1 MNNRKLFLAVSTA
14 AVAVAAVAAPVSAA
28 PIHTFTDVGPSYD
41 EAVSFLYEYEILNGK
56 SATQFGT
63 YQQLTR
69 GDAAVI
75 LANAIGVDT
84 EIAPDAGFTDLNDR
98 VRGAVNGLAEYEIV
112 SGVTKTQFKPNDI
125 LTRGAM
131 AKLLVAAFELQEFE
145 EETPFTDVAGVFTPY
160 INALYGTGITS
171 GKTATSYG
179 AYTNITRGD
188 FANLLYNTISFVMES
203 FYFPEV
209 ASAELVGSTAVKVKM
224 TEAVPSDFRAQD
236 LAQLFYF
243 TVKFEDGSKFDFTPT
258 TASFSADR
266 LFTTFNLGN
275 MDLSGKKGEIIIDD
289 FENETAIPFD
299 FSVQT
304 GTPVEVLVD
313 APIKTSTPTAVLD
326 K

>member
-1 MNNRKLFLAVSTA
+1 M
-14 AVAVAAVAAPVSAA
+14 AVAAVAAPVSAA

-84 EIAPDAGFTDLNDR
+84 ETAPDAGFTDLNDR

-179 AYTNITRGD
+179 TYTNITRGD

-209 ASAELVGSTAVKVKM
+209 ASAELVGSSSIKVKM
-224 TEAVPSDFRAQD
+224 TEAVPSEFRAQEIAD
-236 LAQLFYF
+236 LLYF
-243 TVKFEDGSKFDFTPT
+243 VVRFEDGSEVDITPT
-258 TASFSADR
+258 TASFSTDR
-266 LFTTFNLGN
+266 LFATFNLGN
-275 MDLSGKKGEIIIDD
+275 MDLAGKKGQIIIDD
-289 FENETAIPFD
+289 FEKELVVPFD
-299 FSVQT
+299 FSVPAQAPVET
-304 GTPVEVLVD
+304 PAPEPGPVEV
-313 APIKTSTPTAVLD
+313 PEE
-326 K
+326 